1 MFLALC
7 NGASGIKRS
16 GAGFVLTL
24 ANLFDFRRGFVTD
37 KVMATLRN
45 FSTGNGFVMRKVI
58 FSILFAVMLLAV
70 VVMATAQQP
79 TKIPRIG
86 YLSASSAAVL
96 SARVEAF
103 RQGLRELGTW
113 REETLSL
120 TGDMLTENSTASA
133 RNAS

>member
-1 MFLALC
+1 
-7 NGASGIKRS
+7 
-16 GAGFVLTL
+16 
-24 ANLFDFRRGFVTD
+24 
-37 KVMATLRN
+37 
-45 FSTGNGFVMRKVI
+45 
-58 FSILFAVMLLAV
+58 MLLAV

-133 RNAS
+133 RNASQIRNLLILN